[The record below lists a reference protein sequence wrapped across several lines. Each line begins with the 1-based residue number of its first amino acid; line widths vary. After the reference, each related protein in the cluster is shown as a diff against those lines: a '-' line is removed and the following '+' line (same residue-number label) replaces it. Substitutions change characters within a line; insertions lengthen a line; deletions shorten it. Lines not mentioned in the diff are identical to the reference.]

1 MIGCFAKPANEF
13 SQSQRTSPY
22 VESLFEYFDHV
33 GFDVP
38 ALDNS
43 KKIPAAWLGHYRIGQ
58 GTYDTDRALLDLTT
72 WPPIS
77 RRIFELQQ
85 EKLCLT
91 LYLDENAGLYQRL
104 NRSVADAIAP
114 YLARVIQSGIDE
126 GVFHV
131 PDAFATA
138 ELFLQISNSIHRAL
152 SIAIN
157 ARGTNGAQKRRATL
171 RLQSRFKAWQ
181 SIEYWAYPMEAYPL
195 AGRAM

>member
-1 MIGCFAKPANEF
+1 M
-13 SQSQRTSPY
+13 
-22 VESLFEYFDHV
+22 FEYFDHV
-33 GFDVP
+33 GFDIP

-43 KKIPAAWLGHYRIGQ
+43 KQIPAAWLGHYRIGQ

-85 EKLCLT
+85 EKLSLA

-138 ELFLQISNSIHRAL
+138 GLFLQISNSIHGAL
-152 SIAIN
+152 SVAIN
-157 ARGTNGAQKRRATL
+157 ARGTNGAQKAAGYLTAAIEIQGLAIDRIL
-171 RLQSRFKAWQ
+171 GLPDG
-181 SIEYWAYPMEAYPL
+181 SISFGWPGYVKEVMNSTVL
-195 AGRAM
+195 V